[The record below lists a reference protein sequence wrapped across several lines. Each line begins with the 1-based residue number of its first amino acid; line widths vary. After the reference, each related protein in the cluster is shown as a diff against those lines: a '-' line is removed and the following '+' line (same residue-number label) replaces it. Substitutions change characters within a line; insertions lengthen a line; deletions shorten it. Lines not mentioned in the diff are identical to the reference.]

1 MRNEFNDVV
10 KELIALKER
19 HENLVADEDRFFDK
33 LSSFV
38 GNTNLYELTL
48 PSGFVGE
55 DLFDVVCAY
64 LDSDN
69 DDNINEIKPDVYDV
83 IKALYFCK
91 NGEV

>member
-1 MRNEFNDVV
+1 MRKDFDNVV

-19 HENLVADEDRFFDK
+19 HEALVEDEDRFFEK
-33 LSSFV
+33 LSSYV

-48 PSGFVGE
+48 PSGYVGE

-69 DDNINEIKPDVYDV
+69 EDGANEIKPDVYDV
-83 IKALYFCK
+83 IKALYYCK
-91 NGEV
+91 HGEV